1 MSDLFAQAQ
10 AAAQAG
16 DPEKAH
22 VLLAQLL
29 KEDRRNVAAWY
40 LLSTITPST
49 EQEAIFLQKVL
60 KLDPAHA
67 AAAAQL
73 SRLEAG
79 VAEPLAAPVA
89 IAGREAL
96 TTPPVQ
102 TIRPVSQ
109 AVDDFEAQATGET
122 LPPWLAAEENLVDT
136 GAALPAAAAVPAPA
150 LEIPDWLQEMPARDW
165 EKEREEAIAQ
175 ARAAAARPSPP
186 PAAPT
191 PQPAA
196 GPGSSN
202 TLLIVLVGAAV
213 VVFVILVYLLI
224 TLGPT
229 LF

>member
-10 AAAQAG
+10 AAVREG
-16 DPEKAH
+16 NPEEAH

-40 LLSTITPST
+40 LLSTITPSA
-49 EQEAIFLQKVL
+49 EQEAVFLQKVL
-60 KLDPAHA
+60 KLEPTHQ

-73 SRLEAG
+73 SRLQKEMAQP
-79 VAEPLAAPVA
+79 AIIETAAPLA
-89 IAGREAL
+89 R
-96 TTPPVQ
+96 TS
-102 TIRPVSQ
+102 RPISQ
-109 AVDDFEAQATGET
+109 DVGDFEAQATGET
-122 LPPWLAAEENLVDT
+122 LPPWLAGEEDVVEAGVPMT
-136 GAALPAAAAVPAPA
+136 APAVPPAPA

-175 ARAAAARPSPP
+175 ARAAAAQPAPA
-186 PAAPT
+186 PAAPA
-191 PQPAA
+191 PKLPDRA
-196 GPGSSN
+196 SSST
-202 TLLIVLVGAAV
+202 TLLTVLVVAAV

>member
-10 AAAQAG
+10 AAVQAG
-16 DPEKAH
+16 NPEKAH

-40 LLSTITPST
+40 LLSTITPSA
-49 EQEAIFLQKVL
+49 EQEAVFLQKVL
-60 KLDPAHA
+60 KLDPTHMA
-67 AAAAQL
+67 ATAQL

-79 VAEPLAAPVA
+79 AAKPVLTPVMPVA
-89 IAGREAL
+89 REVS
-96 TTPPVQ
+96 TPPVR
-102 TIRPVSQ
+102 TSRPISQ
-109 AVDDFEAQATGET
+109 AADDFEAQASGET
-122 LPPWLAAEENLVDT
+122 LPPWLAAEENLADT
-136 GAALPAAAAVPAPA
+136 GVGLPAAAAAPSPA

-175 ARAAAARPSPP
+175 ARAAAAQPAPP
-186 PAAPT
+186 PAAPA
-191 PQPAA
+191 PKPAA
-196 GPGSSN
+196 RPGGSN
-202 TLLIVLVGAAV
+202 TLLAVLVVAAV

>member
-10 AAAQAG
+10 AAVREGNA
-16 DPEKAH
+16 EKAH

-40 LLSTITPST
+40 LLSTITPSA
-49 EQEAIFLQKVL
+49 EQKAIFLQKVL
-60 KLDPAHA
+60 KLAPNHQ

-73 SRLEAG
+73 SQLQQKT
-79 VAEPLAAPVA
+79 AAPAMMPAA
-89 IAGREAL
+89 IETAAPAARAA
-96 TTPPVQ
+96 
-102 TIRPVSQ
+102 RPISQ
-109 AVDDFEAQATGET
+109 DADDFEAQASGET
-122 LPPWLAAEENLVDT
+122 LPPWLAGEESGVEVGVPMT
-136 GAALPAAAAVPAPA
+136 GAAVTPAPA
-150 LEIPDWLQEMPARDW
+150 LEIPDWLQEMPAHDW

-175 ARAAAARPSPP
+175 ARAAATQPAPP

-191 PQPAA
+191 PKPAA
-196 GPGSSN
+196 RPSSSN
-202 TLLIVLVGAAV
+202 TLLTVLVVAAV

>member
-1 MSDLFAQAQ
+1 MSELFAQAQ
-10 AAAQAG
+10 AAVQEG
-16 DPEKAH
+16 DPEEAH

-60 KLDPAHA
+60 KLDPNHQ

-73 SRLEAG
+73 SQLQQETAQP
-79 VAEPLAAPVA
+79 AMTPAAIETA
-89 IAGREAL
+89 ASAAKAARSI
-96 TTPPVQ
+96 
-102 TIRPVSQ
+102 SQ
-109 AVDDFEAQATGET
+109 DADDFEAQASGET
-122 LPPWLAAEENLVDT
+122 LPPWLAGEESGVEVGVPMT
-136 GAALPAAAAVPAPA
+136 AAAVTPAPV

-175 ARAAAARPSPP
+175 ARAAAAAQPAPP
-186 PAAPT
+186 PAVPT
-191 PQPAA
+191 PKPAA
-196 GPGSSN
+196 RPGSSN
-202 TLLIVLVGAAV
+202 TLLTVLVVAAV